1 MSSEGKPV
9 REGQN
14 RLRLVGGYIGVVT
27 GGMYMSRKGSVG
39 QL

>member
-14 RLRLVGGYIGVVT
+14 RLRLVGGYIGVVN
-27 GGMYMSRKGSVG
+27 GGVYMSRRGSIC
-39 QL
+39 QT